1 MFYKAN
7 ALWLFN
13 LMIMSLAS
21 SFTVPIHCPVYL
33 LMKSASQRMILSMID
48 AIMSLLPASMTIYM
62 HLDEYCRQ
70 QSVDASYSKL
80 KVSCT
85 RGWDKEIGNLSKH
98 WKVRGE
104 LMSQMISF
112 YMVPILLPLRVYTN
126 THKSTP
132 KP

>member
-1 MFYKAN
+1 M
-7 ALWLFN
+7 
-13 LMIMSLAS
+13 
-21 SFTVPIHCPVYL
+21 TH
-33 LMKSASQRMILSMID
+33 

-70 QSVDASYSKL
+70 QSVDAAKL
-80 KVSCT
+80 KVSYT

-98 WKVRGE
+98 WKVTGE

-112 YMVPILLPLRVYTN
+112 YMVSILLLLRVYTN

-132 KP
+132 RV